1 MCIVCIDICSFPT
14 PHTLCSSHV
23 LLSPWGGG
31 GSGVEEAIDD
41 DDDMGMNDEGVSGT
55 EHGDDDEVR
64 RIKDIHM

>member
-1 MCIVCIDICSFPT
+1 MLI
-14 PHTLCSSHV
+14 SHPSHLIFISR
-23 LLSPWGGG
+23 LLKSVGRG
-31 GSGVEEAIDD
+31 GSGVEEAFDD